1 MRRCQETSGNP
12 GFVCFSGSGQEGEG
26 ERLREGI
33 NEEAKGVCVSLPL
46 EENGLPVYFPPLSQ
60 EFQMNYIGVL
70 YKII

>member
-1 MRRCQETSGNP
+1 VSGNEWKP
-12 GFVCFSGSGQEGEG
+12 GLRLLLGKRTGRRGRETEGG
-26 ERLREGI
+26 NKRGR
-33 NEEAKGVCVSLPL
+33 KGVCVSLPL